1 MINDKSLKS
10 LGISAKI
17 ATIFIGVGVLANIY
31 SKYYELKRNKLEIKL
46 LKNELKEKNLL

>member
-1 MINDKSLKS
+1 MKKFLTKLFADENDSV
-10 LGISAKI
+10 
-17 ATIFIGVGVLANIY
+17 TNIY